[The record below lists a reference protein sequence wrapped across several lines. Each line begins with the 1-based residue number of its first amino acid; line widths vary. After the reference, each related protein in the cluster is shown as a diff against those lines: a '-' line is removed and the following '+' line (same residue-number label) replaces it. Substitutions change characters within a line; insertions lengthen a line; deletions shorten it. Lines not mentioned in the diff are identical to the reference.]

1 MSQQMKTTPLPQQ
14 DSERPAEKGMVYV
27 SANKNYLTIREKDF
41 GYTII
46 PVGCIKAAVMKG
58 TYIHLSL
65 KNGIDFKCLS
75 STSADIDRISI
86 NAATNGDSKSVK
98 LFKNACCES
107 VTGKKVMYLRTEQ
120 LSLSGGLFL
129 LAFFIPAI
137 VRQFAADPE
146 HCLSLSSSLIFLL
159 INFALYY
166 LIASAFSKTK
176 KQETIRYFHCHSKW
190 LHLQTDSGIYYSI
203 RKNYIRD
210 VYRLNC
216 GKYILLKNNDCLPCS
231 DEFISAEL
239 AFREIKREKT
249 WLRWVLLFLYI
260 PLSVILTVLYLLL
273 LF

>member
-65 KNGIDFKCLS
+65 KNGIVFKCLS
-75 STSADIDRISI
+75 SADIDRISI
-86 NAATNGDSKSVK
+86 NAATNGNSKSVK

-129 LAFFIPAI
+129 LAFFIPCI
-137 VRQFAADPE
+137 VGHFTADTE
-146 HCLSLSSSLIFLL
+146 RCLSLSSSLIFLS

-166 LIASAFSKTK
+166 LLASAFSITK
-176 KQETIRYFHCHSKW
+176 KQESINYFRLNSKW
-190 LHLQTDSGIYYSI
+190 LHLQSDSGIYYSI
-203 RKNYIRD
+203 RKDYIRA
-210 VYRLNC
+210 VYHLSC
-216 GKYILLKNNDCLPCS
+216 GKYILLKNNNCLPCS
-231 DEFISAEL
+231 DDYISAEL
-239 AFREIKREKT
+239 ASIEIKRERK
-249 WLRWVLLFLYI
+249 WLRWVLLVLYI
-260 PLSVILTVLYLLL
+260 PLSVILTVLYLLI

>member
-46 PVGCIKAAVMKG
+46 PVGCIKTAVMKG

-65 KNGIDFKCLS
+65 KNGIVFKCLS

-86 NAATNGDSKSVK
+86 NAATNGNSKSVK

-107 VTGKKVMYLRTEQ
+107 VTGKKVMYIRTEQ
-120 LSLSGGLFL
+120 FILSGGLFL

-146 HCLSLSSSLIFLL
+146 HCLS
-159 INFALYY
+159 
-166 LIASAFSKTK
+166 
-176 KQETIRYFHCHSKW
+176 
-190 LHLQTDSGIYYSI
+190 
-203 RKNYIRD
+203 
-210 VYRLNC
+210 
-216 GKYILLKNNDCLPCS
+216 
-231 DEFISAEL
+231 
-239 AFREIKREKT
+239 
-249 WLRWVLLFLYI
+249 
-260 PLSVILTVLYLLL
+260 
-273 LF
+273 